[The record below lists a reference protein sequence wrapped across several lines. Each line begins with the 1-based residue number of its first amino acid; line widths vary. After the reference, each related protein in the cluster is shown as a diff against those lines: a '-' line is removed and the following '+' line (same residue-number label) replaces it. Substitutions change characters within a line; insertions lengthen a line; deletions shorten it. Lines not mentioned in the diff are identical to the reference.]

1 MHSYFCLQP
10 DNTFVVRNLGN
21 LKNDPSDDANIVQTC
36 AQVGVI
42 GPDTIQLH
50 TAATSNSP
58 YCTTIVLQLAPDPP
72 VFPTGCPSSTVPI
85 PPGQIFRVRSL
96 NFGNWLLG
104 PQADQQPDAMLTSDL
119 EAATLFSVSG
129 ANSDR
134 IVYGGSATQLF
145 EAYYKGQYGGNSGI
159 IDFGP
164 LDQGV
169 TPVLF
174 CLQPDNTFTL
184 FSTGD
189 DGLQTEDDDIY
200 KDPTVAVT
208 CPQEQGSVY
217 NVFIDNGIYIARN
230 PSGPCYP
237 DTLVYEPV
245 RYEPPVGCPS
255 TTIPTPANV
264 EFRIRSTAQQTATEN
279 VWLLTTEGGQ
289 GPLYTT
295 NSSDLA
301 TRFSPSTDG
310 TGRIQVISS
319 RNSPVYTVM
328 APFNRNSGYIMML
341 TNEYMRPPVQFC
353 LQSDGSFFV
362 RSDGQD
368 EPGLDDPSSILTCT
382 KRDQLV
388 MINNGSYDGS
398 FDPTCKKDTLFYEK
412 IPV

>member
-1 MHSYFCLQP
+1 MNPVQFCLKP
-10 DNTFVVRNLGN
+10 DNTFVVQNLGN
-21 LKNDPSDDANIVQTC
+21 NKDDPSDDANIVQICRPETSP
-36 AQVGVI
+36 
-42 GPDTIQLH
+42 GPYTIELR
-50 TAATSNSP
+50 TAANSNSP
-58 YCTTIVLQLAPDPP
+58 YCTTILLQLAPDPP
-72 VFPTGCPSSTVPI
+72 VFPTGCPSSTDPI

-96 NFGNWLLG
+96 NFGTWLLG

-174 CLQPDNTFTL
+174 CLQPNNTFTL

-208 CPQEQGSVY
+208 CPQGQGS
-217 NVFIDNGIYIARN
+217 VFIDNGIYMARN
-230 PSGPCYP
+230 PAGPCKP

-368 EPGLDDPSSILTCT
+368 GPGLDDPSSILTCT

-388 MINNGSYDGS
+388 MIDNGSYDGS

-412 IPV
+412 I

>member
-1 MHSYFCLQP
+1 MNPVQFCLKP
-10 DNTFVVRNLGN
+10 DNTFVVQNLGN
-21 LKNDPSDDANIVQTC
+21 NKDDPSDDANIVQICRPETSP
-36 AQVGVI
+36 
-42 GPDTIQLH
+42 GPYTIELR
-50 TAATSNSP
+50 TAANSNSP
-58 YCTTIVLQLAPDPP
+58 YCTTILLQLAPDPP
-72 VFPTGCPSSTVPI
+72 VFPTGCPSSTDPI

-96 NFGNWLLG
+96 NFGTWLLG

-174 CLQPDNTFTL
+174 CLQPNNTFTL

-217 NVFIDNGIYIARN
+217 NVFIDNGIYMARN

-237 DTLVYEPV
+237 DTLVYEPI
-245 RYEPPVGCPS
+245 YQPPAGCPS
-255 TTIPTPANV
+255 TTILIPDM
-264 EFRIRSTAQQTATEN
+264 EFRIRSTVQQTATEN
-279 VWLLTTEGGQ
+279 VWLTTPGG
-289 GPLYTT
+289 GGNSVTT
-295 NSSDLA
+295 TDSRDLA
-301 TRFSPSTDG
+301 TRFLPANDG
-310 TGRIQVISS
+310 TGRLKITSGATFYTTFTSYRILDSGVI
-319 RNSPVYTVM
+319 
-328 APFNRNSGYIMML
+328 I
-341 TNEYMRPPVQFC
+341 MRPEEGFSRPAVQFC
-353 LQSDGSFFV
+353 LQSDYTFVV
-362 RSDGQD
+362 RSDGGGG
-368 EPGLDDPSSILTCT
+368 PSPNDPSFVLTCSNRGQPVFVDNGAFPPEDPGCI
-382 KRDQLV
+382 RDVL
-388 MINNGSYDGS
+388 Y
-398 FDPTCKKDTLFYEK
+398 YEK
-412 IPV
+412 I